1 MHRQGIDEGSRQS
14 AAVNVP
20 CPTCGQVNQLF
31 FEPCGTVR
39 SVRPLLPPALTEL
52 FLSTSRRIE
61 GILSMGKRTA
71 SAETLKPDP
80 RYNSKLA
87 SKFVNCLMW
96 QGKKATA
103 MRIFY
108 GALDQIKKRMPD
120 LEPIDVFNQ
129 AVEHVKPTVE
139 VRSKR
144 VGGATYQVPMQVN
157 RTRQQSLAIRWIID
171 AARKQGRPADVPALA
186 DEFMAAY
193 RREGEAMT
201 KRENTIKM
209 AESNKAFAH
218 FAW

>member
-1 MHRQGIDEGSRQS
+1 
-14 AAVNVP
+14 
-20 CPTCGQVNQLF
+20 
-31 FEPCGTVR
+31 
-39 SVRPLLPPALTEL
+39 
-52 FLSTSRRIE
+52 
-61 GILSMGKRTA
+61 MGKRTA

-80 RYNSKLA
+80 RHGSVLA
-87 SKFVNCLMW
+87 SKFTNCLMW
-96 QGKKATA
+96 AGKKATA

-108 GALDQIKKRMPD
+108 GALDLIKKRMPD
-120 LEPIDVFNQ
+120 LDPIVVFTQ

-157 RTRQQSLAIRWIID
+157 KTRQQSLAIRWIIG
-171 AARKQGRPADVPALA
+171 AARAKSGRPMFQRLA
-186 DEFMAAY
+186 DELMAAF

>member
-1 MHRQGIDEGSRQS
+1 
-14 AAVNVP
+14 
-20 CPTCGQVNQLF
+20 
-31 FEPCGTVR
+31 
-39 SVRPLLPPALTEL
+39 
-52 FLSTSRRIE
+52 
-61 GILSMGKRTA
+61 
-71 SAETLKPDP
+71 
-80 RYNSKLA
+80 
-87 SKFVNCLMW
+87 MW

-103 MRIFY
+103 NRIFY

-129 AVEHVKPTVE
+129 AVEHVKPMVE

-171 AARKQGRPADVPALA
+171 AARKKAGRPMFLRLA

-201 KRENTIKM
+201 KRENTTKM

>member
-1 MHRQGIDEGSRQS
+1 
-14 AAVNVP
+14 
-20 CPTCGQVNQLF
+20 
-31 FEPCGTVR
+31 
-39 SVRPLLPPALTEL
+39 
-52 FLSTSRRIE
+52 
-61 GILSMGKRTA
+61 MGAKTRTA
-71 SAETLKPDP
+71 SYSKLAPDT
-80 RYNSKLA
+80 RYNSLLA
-87 SKFVNCLMW
+87 SKFINCLMHD
-96 QGKKATA
+96 GKKATA
-103 MRIFY
+103 TRVFY

-120 LEPIDVFNQ
+120 VQPIDVFTQ

-157 RTRQQSLAIRWIID
+157 RTRQQSLSIRWLIG
-171 AARKQGRPADVPALA
+171 AARSKKGRPMHLRLA
-186 DEFMAAY
+186 EELMAAY

>member
-1 MHRQGIDEGSRQS
+1 
-14 AAVNVP
+14 
-20 CPTCGQVNQLF
+20 
-31 FEPCGTVR
+31 
-39 SVRPLLPPALTEL
+39 
-52 FLSTSRRIE
+52 
-61 GILSMGKRTA
+61 MGRRTA
-71 SAETLKPDP
+71 SADTLKPDA

-103 MRIFY
+103 QRIFY
-108 GALDQIKKRMPD
+108 DAMEQIKKRMPD
-120 LEPIDVFNQ
+120 ANVLDVFTQ
-129 AVEHVKPTVE
+129 AVENVKPPIE

-157 RTRQQSLAIRWIID
+157 RTRQQSLSIRWLL
-171 AARKQGRPADVPALA
+171 AACRGKAGRPMFLRLA
-186 DEFMAAY
+186 DELMSAY
-193 RREGEAMT
+193 RKEGEAMT

>member
-1 MHRQGIDEGSRQS
+1 M
-14 AAVNVP
+14 A
-20 CPTCGQVNQLF
+20 
-31 FEPCGTVR
+31 
-39 SVRPLLPPALTEL
+39 
-52 FLSTSRRIE
+52 
-61 GILSMGKRTA
+61 KRTA

-80 RYNSKLA
+80 IYRSVLA
-87 SKFVNCLMW
+87 SKFINCLMW

-108 GALDQIKKRMPD
+108 GAMDQIKKRMPD
-120 LEPIDVFNQ
+120 VDPIEVFTQ

-144 VGGATYQVPMQVN
+144 VGGATYQVQMPVN
-157 RTRQQSLAIRWIID
+157 KTRQQSLAIRWLIN
-171 AARKQGRPADVPALA
+171 AARAKAGRPMFLRLA
-186 DEFMAAY
+186 DELMAAY

-201 KRENTIKM
+201 KRENTTKM

>member
-1 MHRQGIDEGSRQS
+1 
-14 AAVNVP
+14 
-20 CPTCGQVNQLF
+20 
-31 FEPCGTVR
+31 
-39 SVRPLLPPALTEL
+39 
-52 FLSTSRRIE
+52 
-61 GILSMGKRTA
+61 MGKRTA
-71 SAETLKPDP
+71 SAETLKADP

-96 QGKKATA
+96 QGKKGTA
-103 MRIFY
+103 ERIFY

-120 LEPIDVFNQ
+120 ADPIEVFNQ

-157 RTRQQSLAIRWIID
+157 KIRQQSLAIRWLIN
-171 AARKQGRPADVPALA
+171 ASRAKTGRPMYLRLA

-193 RREGEAMT
+193 RREGEAMA

-209 AESNKAFAH
+209 ADSNKAFAH

>member
-1 MHRQGIDEGSRQS
+1 
-14 AAVNVP
+14 
-20 CPTCGQVNQLF
+20 
-31 FEPCGTVR
+31 
-39 SVRPLLPPALTEL
+39 
-52 FLSTSRRIE
+52 
-61 GILSMGKRTA
+61 MGKRTA

-80 RYNSKLA
+80 VFNSKLA

-103 MRIFY
+103 NRIFY
-108 GALDQIKKRMPD
+108 GALDQIKRRMPD
-120 LEPIDVFNQ
+120 LNPIDVFTQ
-129 AVEHVKPTVE
+129 AVENVKPTVE

-157 RTRQQSLAIRWIID
+157 RTRQQSLAIRWIIN
-171 AARKQGRPADVPALA
+171 ASRAKSGRAMYERLA
-186 DEFMAAY
+186 DELMAAY
-193 RREGEAMT
+193 RKEGEAMT

>member
-1 MHRQGIDEGSRQS
+1 
-14 AAVNVP
+14 
-20 CPTCGQVNQLF
+20 
-31 FEPCGTVR
+31 
-39 SVRPLLPPALTEL
+39 
-52 FLSTSRRIE
+52 
-61 GILSMGKRTA
+61 MGKRTA

-80 RYNSKLA
+80 RYGSDLA
-87 SKFVNCLMW
+87 SKFINCLMW
-96 QGKKATA
+96 QGKKGTA
-103 MRIFY
+103 QRVFY

-120 LEPIDVFNQ
+120 ANPIDVFIQ

-157 RTRQQSLAIRWIID
+157 RIRQQSLAIRWIIG
-171 AARKQGRPADVPALA
+171 AARGKKGRPMFLRLA

-209 AESNKAFAH
+209 AESNKAIPH
-218 FAW
+218 CAW